1 MLPPTQIFHP
11 NPIPP
16 HRSIRYFDFHDKN
29 FFTFLYSFTTTVQ
42 TSKQYSLVGPTIE
55 VYISGII
62 IHAIFISAYFSHYYI
77 YKHLPCCHE
86 LLESTPVPSV
96 YSIYVYM
103 NAYLFILL
111 LMDITLNIV
120 TLYSVLIAG
129 DASPP
134 MSHFKRTCLFLENVI
149 FQLI

>member
-62 IHAIFISAYFSHYYI
+62 IHAIFISAYFFIIIYI
-77 YKHLPCCHE
+77 SIFHVVMSCLRA
-86 LLESTPVPSV
+86 LLFLLCIP
-96 YSIYVYM
+96 IYVYM

>member
-96 YSIYVYM
+96 YSNICIYEC
-103 NAYLFILL
+103 LFIHSAFDGHHLKHCYFIFSL
-111 LMDITLNIV
+111 DSWRCESSYV
-120 TLYSVLIAG
+120 TL
-129 DASPP
+129 
-134 MSHFKRTCLFLENVI
+134 
-149 FQLI
+149 

>member
-77 YKHLPCCHE
+77 YKHLPCCHV

-96 YSIYVYM
+96 YSNICIHEC
-103 NAYLFILL
+103 LFIH
-111 LMDITLNIV
+111 
-120 TLYSVLIAG
+120 SA
-129 DASPP
+129 
-134 MSHFKRTCLFLENVI
+134 
-149 FQLI
+149 

>member
-16 HRSIRYFDFHDKN
+16 HRSICYFDFHDKN

-62 IHAIFISAYFSHYYI
+62 IHAIFISAY
-77 YKHLPCCHE
+77 LRV
-86 LLESTPVPSV
+86 LNV
-96 YSIYVYM
+96 YSQQYRVVCTNLSFSGGGKDGETDKKAFNELCY
-103 NAYLFILL
+103 A
-111 LMDITLNIV
+111 DPAQK
-120 TLYSVLIAG
+120 S
-129 DASPP
+129 
-134 MSHFKRTCLFLENVI
+134 
-149 FQLI
+149 

>member
-16 HRSIRYFDFHDKN
+16 HRSIHYFDFRDNN

-62 IHAIFISAYFSHYYI
+62 MHTIFIVLSPSPKNRLLTTDPRAIAIKLKNTDDEVLSLLI
-77 YKHLPCCHE
+77 ICCN
-86 LLESTPVPSV
+86 LT
-96 YSIYVYM
+96 
-103 NAYLFILL
+103 
-111 LMDITLNIV
+111 
-120 TLYSVLIAG
+120 
-129 DASPP
+129 
-134 MSHFKRTCLFLENVI
+134 K
-149 FQLI
+149 

>member
-96 YSIYVYM
+96 YSNICIHEC
-103 NAYLFILL
+103 LFIHSAFDGHHLKHCYFIFSL
-111 LMDITLNIV
+111 DSWRCESSYV
-120 TLYSVLIAG
+120 TL
-129 DASPP
+129 
-134 MSHFKRTCLFLENVI
+134 
-149 FQLI
+149 